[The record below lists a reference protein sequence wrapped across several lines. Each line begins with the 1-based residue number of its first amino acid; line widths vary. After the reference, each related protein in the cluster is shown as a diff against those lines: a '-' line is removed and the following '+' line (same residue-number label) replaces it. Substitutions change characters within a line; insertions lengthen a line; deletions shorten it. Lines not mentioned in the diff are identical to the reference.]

1 MQGAPDA
8 VTTAPDNPVEPPPDA
23 ALLAASA
30 AGDSGAFA
38 VFMRRHQAPVARYLA
53 LFTGTH
59 DVDDAVQDTFVA
71 AWRAAAGFRG
81 DSSARG
87 WLYTIAR
94 HAVHH
99 QQRRRVHEPAQ
110 LESIE
115 ELAERAGW
123 GSLPANPTNT
133 TEDDRA
139 ELLHR
144 ALALLPHEEREV
156 LTLRELDGLSGE
168 ETAAVMQL
176 SLAAMKSRLHRA
188 RIHLA
193 AVARELASDEERG
206 TSRSPAR
213 SGGKP

>member
-1 MQGAPDA
+1 MPDA
-8 VTTAPDNPVEPPPDA
+8 DRPVEGPSDA

-30 AGDSGAFA
+30 AGGTGAFA
-38 VFMRRHQAPVARYLA
+38 VFMRRHQAPVTRYLA
-53 LFTGTH
+53 LFTGTP

-87 WLYTIAR
+87 WLYAIAR

-99 QQRRRVHEPAQ
+99 QQRRRVDEPAQ

-123 GSLPANPTNT
+123 GSLPANPATA
-133 TEDDRA
+133 TEEDRA

-144 ALALLPHEEREV
+144 ALALLPIEERAV

-168 ETAAVMQL
+168 ETAAAMHL

-193 AVARELASDEERG
+193 ALTRQLAADEQRE
-206 TSRSPAR
+206 TSRPRAR
-213 SGGKP
+213 IGGTP